1 MRVNRYART
10 RYLLQRFLLGPI
22 ALQFPLATSTRHP
35 LQTAAMTW
43 AQIPSSSGLATRAG
57 SLLLG
62 ASRRDGAPVS

>member
-35 LQTAAMTW
+35 LQTAAMT
-43 AQIPSSSGLATRAG
+43 
-57 SLLLG
+57 
-62 ASRRDGAPVS
+62 